1 MDLRINLSC
10 RRDSLSE
17 KKNDKTEQKAKQI
30 QKQQQQQNKTKT
42 MKQIYFSD
50 MCKIPDDCS
59 EARLVHI
66 IPLNVISASFS

>member
-1 MDLRINLSC
+1 MTAYQ
-10 RRDSLSE
+10 
-17 KKNDKTEQKAKQI
+17 KKKKTKQSKK
-30 QKQQQQQNKTKT
+30 QSKNKQQQQQNKTKT

-50 MCKIPDDCS
+50 MIKIPDDCF

>member
-1 MDLRINLSC
+1 MTAYQ
-10 RRDSLSE
+10 
-17 KKNDKTEQKAKQI
+17 KKKKDKTKQKAK

-50 MCKIPDDCS
+50 MIKIPDDCF